1 MRISCLL
8 SAVLLLGCAG
18 APEPSTPPPAAT
30 PPAAA
35 APAAPGAQAA
45 TPGQAS
51 PAAPA
56 GLDLSTPEKARRTIY
71 EVLKRGDKEA
81 FRQCVSRRMLE
92 KRKDNFDAWYAVWK
106 SAADKG
112 PQSFEKIAVTQE
124 DGVFKLDE
132 N

>member
-8 SAVLLLGCAG
+8 PAVLLLGCAG
-18 APEPSTPPPAAT
+18 APEPSTPPPAAP

-35 APAAPGAQAA
+35 TAVSGAPAAAPAQA
-45 TPGQAS
+45 S
-51 PAAPA
+51 HAAPA
-56 GLDLSTPEKARRTIY
+56 GLDLSTAEKARRTIY

-92 KRKDNFDAWYAVWK
+92 KRKDNFDAWYGVWK
-106 SAADKG
+106 GFADKG
-112 PQSFEKIAVTQE
+112 PQSFEKIVVTQE